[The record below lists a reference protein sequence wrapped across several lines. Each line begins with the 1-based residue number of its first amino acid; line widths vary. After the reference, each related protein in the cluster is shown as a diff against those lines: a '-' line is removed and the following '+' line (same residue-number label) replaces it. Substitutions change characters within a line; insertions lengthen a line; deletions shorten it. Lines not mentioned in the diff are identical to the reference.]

1 MLAMVASDS
10 TRAAG
15 AEIENDELIR
25 KAAAGDQAAA
35 RAFFEQHHRSV
46 HAFLWRML
54 NPRAS
59 RAVVEE
65 LTQDTFLRAF
75 AALPEFEIAGPA
87 RVSSWLLTIAT
98 RVALNE
104 LRRLHRKPDATVNV
118 ELVGIPGGDAP
129 DEPSRRRALAALV
142 ERAVAA
148 LAPDQRA
155 VLVLREYHD
164 RSLEEIATTL
174 DLPIGT
180 VQSRL
185 ARARAALRETLK
197 GVDR

>member
-10 TRAAG
+10 THADRVGVEA
-15 AEIENDELIR
+15 ELIR
-25 KAAAGDQAAA
+25 NAARGDQAAA
-35 RAFFEQHHRSV
+35 RAFFDHHHRQV

-54 NPRAS
+54 STRAS
-59 RAVVEE
+59 RAVVDE

-75 AALPEFEIAGPA
+75 AALPAFDVAGPA

-104 LRRLHRKPDATVNV
+104 LRRLQRKPDATVNV
-118 ELVGIPGGDAP
+118 ELVSIPGGDAP
-129 DEPSRRRALAALV
+129 DEAARRRALGALV

-148 LAPDQRA
+148 LAPDHRA

-164 RSLEEIATTL
+164 QSLEEIGAAL
-174 DLPIGT
+174 DLPVGT

-185 ARARAALRETLK
+185 ARARAALREALK
-197 GVDR
+197 GVER

>member
-10 TRAAG
+10 TRPLG
-15 AEIENDELIR
+15 ADGLSGDVIR
-25 KAAAGDQAAA
+25 KAASGDHAAA
-35 RAFFEQHHRSV
+35 RVFFDHHHRQV

-54 NPRAS
+54 SPRAS
-59 RAVVEE
+59 TAVVEE

-75 AALPEFEIAGPA
+75 AALPKFDVAGPA

-104 LRRLHRKPDATVNV
+104 LRRLQRKPDATINV
-118 ELVGIPGGDAP
+118 ELIGIPGGEAP
-129 DEPSRRRALAALV
+129 DEPSRRRALGALV
-142 ERAVAA
+142 ERAIAA

-155 VLVLREYHD
+155 VIVLREYHD
-164 RSLEEIATTL
+164 RSLEEIATSL
-174 DLPIGT
+174 DVPVGT

-185 ARARAALRETLK
+185 SRARTELRAALK
-197 GVDR
+197 GVER

>member
-1 MLAMVASDS
+1 MLAMAASDS

-15 AEIENDELIR
+15 ADVDDPELIR
-25 KAAAGDQAAA
+25 NAARGDRAAT
-35 RAFFEQHHRSV
+35 RAFFELHHRQV

-75 AALPEFEIAGPA
+75 GALPEFDLAGSA

-118 ELVGIPGGDAP
+118 ELIGIPGGEAP
-129 DEPSRRRALAALV
+129 DDASRRRALAALV

-148 LAPDQRA
+148 LDPDQRA

-164 RSLEEIATTL
+164 RSLVEIASAL
-174 DLPIGT
+174 ELPVGT

-185 ARARAALRETLK
+185 ARARAQLRETLK
-197 GVDR
+197 GVER